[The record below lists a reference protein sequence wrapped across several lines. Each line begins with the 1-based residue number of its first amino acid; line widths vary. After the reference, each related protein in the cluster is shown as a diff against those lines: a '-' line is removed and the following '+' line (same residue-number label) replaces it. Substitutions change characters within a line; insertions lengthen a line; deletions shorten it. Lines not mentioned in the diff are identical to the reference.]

1 MLIIYLCSCVEETLC
16 QTVSEWIWQNS
27 LWEKV
32 RFLKNLVY
40 GKNTML
46 HVLVAVAEHE
56 DFVIQYIAISDLSLV
71 KMGGKDFPFFHSF
84 LFLEHTLQ
92 IFRGGWR
99 LHYSSGRQTAANEFA
114 NHCTMGVDGE
124 SQF

>member
-56 DFVIQYIAISDLSLV
+56 DFVIHCYFRPLLGQN
-71 KMGGKDFPFFHSF
+71 GRERFPFLPL
-84 LFLEHTLQ
+84 LFISRAHLADIQ
-92 IFRGGWR
+92 
-99 LHYSSGRQTAANEFA
+99 GRVEVAL
-114 NHCTMGVDGE
+114 
-124 SQF
+124 